1 MWRNIKKTFDEVL
14 PLIRS
19 SQKLIVFDTE
29 TTGLGKDAK
38 IIQFSAIR
46 YNIEQ
51 NFDLTEDARMDIYIN
66 PEETISTKI
75 TEITGITNDMVKKAR
90 TECEEVSRIANFLST
105 GDLLAAYNCSF
116 DERMLRQMSER
127 TGYYFQIPQCID
139 VLKIARDLIDVNN
152 IDNHK
157 LESVINYLFPEK
169 YFQYHSSIED
179 VVATAEVLKYFIQQ
193 GYIDDMSGKTQAYL
207 EWASYTENP
216 RKKSEK
222 RIKLKLSLGE
232 YGDIFWDVVKNAWGC
247 KSTAKAKKLFSS
259 IDLRNLEQQLLN
271 KYGWR
276 YHVSD
281 IESLAK
287 EWGKAKRKQ
296 AQS

>member
-1 MWRNIKKTFDEVL
+1 MWRNSKRTFDEIM
-14 PLIRS
+14 PLIKS

-38 IIQFSAIR
+38 IIQFSGIR
-46 YNIEQ
+46 YCINPD
-51 NFDLTEDARMDIYIN
+51 FSLVEDARLDIYIN
-66 PEETISTKI
+66 PQEPISKKI
-75 TEITGITNDMVKKAR
+75 TEITGITNEIVANAR
-90 TECEEVSRIANFLST
+90 TEYEEVIRIANFLNT
-105 GDLLAAYNCSF
+105 GDLLAAYNSPF
-116 DERMLRQMSER
+116 DERMLHQMSER
-127 TGYYFQIPQCID
+127 TGYYVQLAPCID
-139 VLKIARDLIDVNN
+139 VLKMARDLIDVND
-152 IDNHK
+152 IENHK
-157 LESVINYLFPEK
+157 LESVINYLFPDK
-169 YFQYHSSIED
+169 HFQFHSAIED
-179 VVATAEVLKYFIQQ
+179 VMATADVFKYFIQY
-193 GYIDDMSGKTQAYL
+193 GYTDDMSGKTQAYL

-247 KSTAKAKKLFSS
+247 KSTAKAKKIFSEL
-259 IDLRNLEQQLLN
+259 DLRNLEQQVLN

-276 YHVSD
+276 YRVND
-281 IESLAK
+281 MECLAK